1 MAAAPKPTEALPSDL
16 EAAILRL
23 KQERNAVL
31 LAHYYQ
37 ESEIQD
43 LADFVGDSL
52 ALAQAATRV
61 ERDVIV
67 FCGVH
72 FMAETAKILNPTRK
86 VVVPDL
92 AAGCSL
98 ADGCPADQFARFKA
112 QHPGAKVLSY
122 INCSAEVKAMSDLI
136 CTSAN
141 AVAMA
146 RQFEGQPLILAPD
159 RHLARWIAEQLGR
172 DDLIIWPGT
181 CIVHEQFNARELAKL
196 KVRHPEAEVLAH
208 PECQAAVL
216 DQADFIASTTGIIK
230 RSVESPAETLIIA
243 TEDGVFH
250 QIEKKLAEQGRKKTL
265 IQAPGMDESCAC
277 NRCPFMRLNTLE
289 KLYLCLRDLAPEV
302 TVPEDIRRRALV
314 PIERMLELSK
324 PAPREAR
331 ADARA

>member
-1 MAAAPKPTEALPSDL
+1 VAAQPIPPEFPRDL
-16 EAAILRL
+16 EAEIVRL
-23 KQERNAVL
+23 KRERNAVL

-37 ESEIQD
+37 DDEVQD

-52 ALAQAATRV
+52 QLAQAATQV
-61 ERDVIV
+61 DRDVIA

-72 FMAETAKILNPTRK
+72 FMAETAKILNPTRT

-98 ADGCPADQFARFKA
+98 ADGCPPDQFRRFID
-112 QHPGAKVLSY
+112 QHPGAAVLSY

-146 RQFEGQPLILAPD
+146 RQFEGRPLIFAPD
-159 RHLARWIAEQLGR
+159 RHLARWVAQQLGR

-181 CIVHEQFNARELAKL
+181 CIVHEQFSARELAKL
-196 KVRHPEAEVLAH
+196 KLRHPEAEVLAH
-208 PECQAAVL
+208 PECQAGVL
-216 DQADFIASTTGIIK
+216 DQADFVASTTGIIK

-250 QIEKKLAEQGRKKTL
+250 QIEKQLAAQGKKKTL
-265 IQAPGMDESCAC
+265 LQAPGMDESCAC

-302 TVPEDIRRRALV
+302 TVPEPTRQRALL
-314 PIERMLELSK
+314 PIQRMLELSK
-324 PAPREAR
+324 GLAMAPGR
-331 ADARA
+331 